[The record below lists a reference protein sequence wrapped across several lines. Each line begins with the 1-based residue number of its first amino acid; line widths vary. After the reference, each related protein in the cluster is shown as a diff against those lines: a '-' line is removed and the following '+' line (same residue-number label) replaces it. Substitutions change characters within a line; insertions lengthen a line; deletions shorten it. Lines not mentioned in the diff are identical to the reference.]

1 MAASGYTPIILFN
14 STTTGNTPTT
24 SNLAVGEL
32 AINVTDGKLF
42 FNQSGTIKVLA
53 NATYATSVSTIS
65 FGTTGLTPSTATTG
79 AVTLAGTLA
88 VANGGTGVTTSTG
101 TGSVVLSTSPSLV
114 TPILGT
120 PTSVTL
126 TNATGLPIAT
136 GVSGLGTGVA
146 TALAVNTGSAGAFLV
161 NGGALGTPSSGTLTN
176 ATGLPLTTGVTGT
189 LPVANGGTNLTSF
202 TANGV
207 VYASSTSALATGS
220 KFTWNGNTLSTYT
233 STNSWYASSTGSFQ
247 LGQYA
252 NFFQTSNGAVNLSF
266 GCYESAANTYAYST
280 TGDTPAFYNIT
291 GGTHVWY
298 RATSSGTTGGTF
310 TPTEQMRLASTGLTV
325 TGNVIG
331 TNGFLKAS
339 GSATFSAAA
348 SGEAIFG
355 PDPSVGGLLYGRGS
369 TYDMTIG
376 NRGTNVA
383 LGVTANTINL
393 VAPGNLAVTGSV
405 SKGSGSFRIDHP
417 LTSLTETHH
426 LVHSFIEGPQADLI
440 YRGKVTLVNG
450 LSTVNID
457 TVSSMTDGTF
467 VILCRDVQCFTTNES
482 DWTPVKG
489 SVSGNILTIEAQDNT
504 STANISWMVIGER
517 QDKHM
522 HNTDWTDENGKVIVE
537 PLKTAQSAIQSLT
550 ERITTLENK

>member
-1 MAASGYTPIILFN
+1 M
-14 STTTGNTPTT
+14 
-24 SNLAVGEL
+24 
-32 AINVTDGKLF
+32 
-42 FNQSGTIKVLA
+42 
-53 NATYATSVSTIS
+53 
-65 FGTTGLTPSTATTG
+65 
-79 AVTLAGTLA
+79 
-88 VANGGTGVTTSTG
+88 
-101 TGSVVLSTSPSLV
+101 GSVVLAGATSGSTTITPSDTV
-114 TPILGT
+114 TVT
-120 PTSVTL
+120 VTL
-126 TNATGLPIAT
+126 PSTGGTLQTSGAGFTTN
-136 GVSGLGTGVA
+136 GVA
-146 TALAVNTGSAGAFLV
+146 
-161 NGGALGTPSSGTLTN
+161 
-176 ATGLPLTTGVTGT
+176 
-189 LPVANGGTNLTSF
+189 
-202 TANGV
+202 
-207 VYASSTSALATGS
+207 YASSTSALTTGS
-220 KFTWNGNTLSTYT
+220 ALTFDGTNFGVGASGSYRLNIQTTASGNIARFSDGTAQTLIVGT
-233 STNSWYASSTGSFQ
+233 SSTG
-247 LGQYA
+247 LYYNNA
-252 NFFQTSNGAVNLSF
+252 NSGYQAWQ
-266 GCYESAANTYAYST
+266 
-280 TGDTPAFYNIT
+280 I
-291 GGTHVWY
+291 GGTE
-298 RATSSGTTGGTF
+298 G
-310 TPTEQMRLASTGLTV
+310 MRLASTGLTV

-348 SGEAIFG
+348 VGEAIFG
-355 PDPSVGGLLYGRGS
+355 PDSGVGGLLYGRGS

-517 QDKHM
+517 QDKHI
-522 HNTDWTDENGKVIVE
+522 HDTDWTDENGKVIVE
-537 PLKTAQSAIQSLT
+537 PLKTAQSATIQSLT
-550 ERITTLENK
+550 ERITALEGART